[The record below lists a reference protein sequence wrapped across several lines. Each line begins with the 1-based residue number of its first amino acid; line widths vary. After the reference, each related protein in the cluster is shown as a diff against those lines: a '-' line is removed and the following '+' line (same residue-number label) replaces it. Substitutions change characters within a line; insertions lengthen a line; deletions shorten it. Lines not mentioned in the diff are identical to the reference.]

1 MQHNCHPFFK
11 YNECVDM
18 THGYTVEWGQWVDRT
33 YYQIIVWGY
42 GEPMD
47 VGKVIIEEQKKCPGH
62 RESRDV
68 SCIFVECIYNL
79 SGNHC
84 LVGLLFNYYVASSG
98 VKLIL
103 GL

>member
-1 MQHNCHPFFK
+1 MS
-11 YNECVDM
+11 
-18 THGYTVEWGQWVDRT
+18 RSS
-33 YYQIIVWGY
+33 
-42 GEPMD
+42 GES
-47 VGKVIIEEQKKCPGH
+47 G
-62 RESRDV
+62 RFLYF
-68 SCIFVECIYNL
+68 FVECIYNL